1 MATNCDNVIDLSPAK
16 TTWKIK
22 VKIIRLWRQYSAGD
36 IDSIEMV
43 LIDSN
48 VSCFGITIQ
57 FYMSIVIMQPLFKCI
72 GVYMVIIIR
81 MTGGYDSSN
90 SE

>member
-1 MATNCDNVIDLSPAK
+1 MDLSPAK

-22 VKIIRLWRQYSAGD
+22 VKIIHLWRQYSAGD

-48 VSCFGITIQ
+48 VSCFGIMIQ
-57 FYMSIVIMQPLFKCI
+57 FYMSIVIMQTLLKYI
-72 GVYMVIIIR
+72 GIYMVLMIR

-90 SE
+90 C